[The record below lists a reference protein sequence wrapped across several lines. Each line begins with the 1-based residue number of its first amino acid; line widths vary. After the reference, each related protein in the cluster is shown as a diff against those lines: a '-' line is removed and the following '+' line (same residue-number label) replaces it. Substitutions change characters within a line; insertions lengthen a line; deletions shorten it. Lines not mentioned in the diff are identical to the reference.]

1 MCIYIMIKIFVICN
15 KSVEVER
22 HDNLIS
28 QFKDG
33 CFNVDSIEF
42 FCNTWKTDID
52 DKHRYNK
59 IFFENLKKGEISI
72 LINHIELLKK
82 IKNEFKEGNFL
93 IMESDAHTFGYLK
106 FTNERLN
113 EVCEN
118 SKDIKNWD
126 IINIGGS
133 CQQIFNEYNYPK
145 TEPIK
150 FKKYKYYNEDRLI
163 CIEGLIWNY
172 NSICKFLDLFEIY
185 INIRHFKISEP
196 IDVIIDN
203 LVKNK
208 KLNIFWCNPALF
220 KQGSGSIWNS
230 YIRQ

>member
-1 MCIYIMIKIFVICN
+1 MVKIFVICN
-15 KSVEVER
+15 KSIESER
-22 HDNLIS
+22 YTNLIS

-33 CFNVDSIEF
+33 DFDIESIHF
-42 FCNTWKTDID
+42 FCDTWKTDIID
-52 DKHRYNK
+52 SYKYDK
-59 IFFENLKKGEISI
+59 IIFENLKKGEISI

-93 IMESDAHTFGYLK
+93 IMESDAHTFGYFK
-106 FTNERLN
+106 FTKNRLN
-113 EVCEN
+113 EVYEN

-133 CQQIFNEYNYPK
+133 CQQIFHEYNYPK
-145 TEPIK
+145 TKPIK
-150 FKKYKYYNEDRLI
+150 FEKYKYYNEDRLI

-172 NSICKFLDLFEIY
+172 NSICKFLDLFENY
-185 INIRHFKISEP
+185 IKIRKFKIYEP

-208 KLNIFWCNPALF
+208 RLNIYWCNPALF
-220 KQGSGSIWNS
+220 KQGSGSIWDS
-230 YIRQ
+230 YIR